1 MRCERPA
8 VHREDPDR
16 DARQRGGQAADDAGL
31 RAVGVDDVRPFAAE
45 QADELGEAGEVAKRI
60 DGAPNVFE
68 GDETSAVCHRG
79 FLQRAGAVG
88 RNGDVEVTCER
99 RKQRSDVRLSP
110 ADLGE
115 RDQQQKARPAPVGI

>member
-8 VHREDPDR
+8 VHREDADR
-16 DARQRGGQAADDAGL
+16 DARDDGGQAAEDAGF
-31 RAVGVDDVRPFAAE
+31 RAVGVHDVRPLAAE
-45 QADELGEAGEVAKRI
+45 QADELGEAGEVAKWI

-68 GDETSAVCHRG
+68 WDETSAVCSRG
-79 FLQRAGAVG
+79 FLQRPAAVG
-88 RNGDVEVTCER
+88 RNGNVEVTRER
-99 RKQRSDVRLSP
+99 RKQASDVRLSP